1 MEWNF
6 YDCFFELLDID
17 RGVNDSNNVKL
28 TIQID
33 RLHHL
38 SRQVKN
44 RTMEHFRKRAD
55 IKLLELENDF
65 LMEVLG

>member
-44 RTMEHFRKRAD
+44 RTMEHLRKRAD
-55 IKLLELENDF
+55 IKLLEPEIDL